1 MSSNLVSTSANVT
14 NWELFILAA
23 ALIGLAY
30 AAIQSILLLRIP
42 VNEEKPEK
50 ISQAIRRG
58 ANAFMKRQYT
68 NVFIFAAVLAV
79 IIFVAFYFS
88 SGLSEAWKLTV
99 GFLVGATGSAV
110 AGLIGMNISVR
121 ANVRTAIEAKKG
133 LNPALKLA
141 FRGGTVTGLM
151 VASLA
156 LLGLV
161 VFYMWF
167 GSPTLMIGYIFGA
180 SLVSLFAR
188 VGGGIYTKGADVG
201 ADLVGKVE
209 AGIPEDDPR
218 NPAVIA
224 DNVGDNVGDCAGMGA
239 DLFETYVVTALSA
252 MLLGYLIYLS
262 PQGSQ
267 YLSQNGVILPLAIG
281 GVAILATI
289 AGSFFVKKGEKQ
301 RIMTALYKGLI
312 VTVVLSAIGFYIVD
326 YYLMYGNLAIYFDA
340 IIGIVIMG
348 VIVYVTEYYTSE
360 RFPPVAKIAK
370 SSVTGTGTN
379 IITGMAYGLQAVFIP
394 TIAIVAGIVISFIIT
409 YNSFGDYSQMGL
421 YGIAIAAASMLSAT
435 GMIISIDSYGPI
447 TDNAGGIAEMAGF
460 DEKTRKEVTDPL
472 DAVGNTTKA
481 VTKGYAIGSA
491 ALAALTL
498 FAAFKTLIAVNP
510 SFQSIQLDNPI
521 VVVGL
526 IIGGS
531 LPFFFTSYLMNA
543 VGKAASAI
551 VEEVRQQFRLKP
563 KILTG
568 EDEPDYGKA
577 VDIVTKEALRQL
589 MIPAIIA
596 VLTPIA
602 IGLLL
607 GPLAVGGLLIGVIVS
622 GFPLAIMM
630 TVGGGAWDNAKKYI
644 EQGKYGGKGS
654 EAHKSAVVGD
664 TVGDATKDTA
674 GPAINPLVKV
684 VNTISILFV
693 SIIMYHYLIIHI

>member
-1 MSSNLVSTSANVT
+1 MPSYLL
-14 NWELFILAA
+14 NWEIFVLAA

-30 AAIQSILLLRIP
+30 AATQSYLLLRIP
-42 VNEEKPEK
+42 VTEEKPEK
-50 ISQAIRRG
+50 ISMAIRQG
-58 ANAFMKRQYT
+58 ANAFMRRQYT
-68 NVFIFAAVLAV
+68 NIFIFAAVLAV

-88 SGLSEAWKLTV
+88 SGLTDAWKITL
-99 GFLVGATGSAV
+99 GFVVGATGSAV
-110 AGLIGMNISVR
+110 AGLIGMSISVR

-141 FRGGTVTGLM
+141 FRGGTVTGLI

-161 VFYMWF
+161 SFYIWF
-167 GSPTLMIGYIFGA
+167 KNPTLMVGYIFGA

-239 DLFETYVVTALSA
+239 DLFETYVVTALST
-252 MLLGYLIYLS
+252 MLLGYLIYTS
-262 PQGSQ
+262 SSGSR
-267 YLSQNGVILPLAIG
+267 YLSQSGVVLPLAIG
-281 GVAILATI
+281 GTAIIATI
-289 AGSFFVKKGEKQ
+289 IGSFFVKKGNKQ

-312 VTVVLSAIGFYIVD
+312 VTVVLSAVGFYIVD
-326 YYLMYGNLAIYFDA
+326 YYLMNGNLAIYFDA
-340 IIGIVIMG
+340 LIGMVIMG

-360 RFPPVAKIAK
+360 RFKPVAKIAK

-379 IITGMAYGLQAVFIP
+379 IITGLAYGLQAVFIP
-394 TIAIVAGIVISFIIT
+394 AVVIVGGIVISFLIT
-409 YNSFGDYSQMGL
+409 YFSFGHNAELGL

-447 TDNAGGIAEMAGF
+447 TDNAGGIAEMSGF
-460 DEKTRKEVTDPL
+460 DEKTRREVTDPL

-498 FAAFKTLIAVNP
+498 FAAFKTLISVLP
-510 SFQSIQLDNPI
+510 QFSSIQLDDPI
-521 VVVGL
+521 VVSGL

-551 VEEVRQQFRLKP
+551 VEEVRSQFKLKP

-568 EDEPDYGKA
+568 GDEPDYGKA

-589 MIPAIIA
+589 MVPALIA
-596 VLTPIA
+596 VLTPIVLGF
-602 IGLLL
+602 IL
-607 GPLAVGGLLIGVIVS
+607 GPLAVAGLLLGVIIS

-644 EQGKYGGKGS
+644 EQGNYGGKGS

-693 SIIMYHYLIIHI
+693 GIIMYHYLIHI

>member
-1 MSSNLVSTSANVT
+1 MPLSLFD
-14 NWELFILAA
+14 WELFVLVV
-23 ALIGLAY
+23 ALIGLLY
-30 AAIQSILLLRIP
+30 AGIQSYLLLRIP
-42 VNEEKPEK
+42 VTEEKPLK
-50 ISQAIRRG
+50 ISNSIRQG

-68 NVFIFAAVLAV
+68 NVFIFAIALA
-79 IIFVAFYFS
+79 ILIFVAFFFYE
-88 SGLSEAWKLTV
+88 GINDAWRITV

-110 AGLIGMNISVR
+110 AGLIGMSISVR
-121 ANVRTAIEAKKG
+121 ANVRTAIAAKRG

-141 FRGGTVTGLM
+141 FRGGTVTGM
-151 VASLA
+151 IVASMA
-156 LLGLV
+156 LLGLI

-167 GSPTLMIGYIFGA
+167 KNPTLMIGYIFGA

-201 ADLVGKVE
+201 ADLVGKIE

-239 DLFETYVVTALSA
+239 DLYETYVVTALSA
-252 MLLGYLIYLS
+252 MLLGYLIYAS
-262 PQGSQ
+262 NSSQ
-267 YLSQNGVILPLAIG
+267 INLGAVLLPLVIG
-281 GVAILATI
+281 AVAILATI
-289 AGSFFVKKGEKQ
+289 IGSFFVKKGDKQ

-312 VTVVLSAIGFYIVD
+312 VTVIASAIGFYFVIH
-326 YYLMYGNLAIYFDA
+326 YLMNGNLAIYMDSL
-340 IIGIVIMG
+340 IGIIIMA

-360 RFPPVAKIAK
+360 RFSPVLKIAK

-379 IITGMAYGLQAVFIP
+379 IITGLAYGLQAVFIP
-394 TIAIVAGIVISFIIT
+394 AIVIVGGIIASYVITFF
-409 YNSFGDYSQMGL
+409 SFGNNPELGL
-421 YGIAIAAASMLSAT
+421 YGIAVAAASMLSAT

-447 TDNAGGIAEMAGF
+447 TDNAGGIAEMSGF
-460 DEKTRKEVTDPL
+460 DEKTRREVTDPL

-491 ALAALTL
+491 ALAAITL
-498 FAAFKTLIAVNP
+498 FAAFKTIIASVTIGGIHPFALIE
-510 SFQSIQLDNPI
+510 LDNPF
-521 VVVGL
+521 VVTGL

-543 VGKAASAI
+543 VGKAAFAI
-551 VEEVRQQFRLKP
+551 VEEVRSQFKLRP

-568 EDEPDYGKA
+568 EEEPEYGKA

-589 MIPAIIA
+589 MVPALIA
-596 VLTPIA
+596 VLTPIVV
-602 IGLLL
+602 GFVL
-607 GPLAVGGLLIGVIVS
+607 GPLAVGGLLIGVIIS

-644 EQGKYGGKGS
+644 EQGNYGGKGS

-693 SIIMYHYLIIHI
+693 GIIMYHYLIHI

>member
-1 MSSNLVSTSANVT
+1 MPSYLL
-14 NWELFILAA
+14 NWELFVLAS

-30 AAIQSILLLRIP
+30 AAIQSYLLLRIP
-42 VNEEKPEK
+42 VKEEKPEK
-50 ISQAIRRG
+50 ISRSIRQG
-58 ANAFMKRQYT
+58 ANAFMRRQYT
-68 NVFIFAAVLAV
+68 NIFIFAAILAV
-79 IIFVAFYFS
+79 VIFVAFYFS
-88 SGLSEAWKLTV
+88 SGVTEAWKMTL
-99 GFLVGATGSAV
+99 GFLVGAIGSAV
-110 AGLIGMNISVR
+110 AGLIGMSISVR

-141 FRGGTVTGLM
+141 FRGGTVTGLI

-161 VFYMWF
+161 SFYMWF
-167 GSPTLMIGYIFGA
+167 RNPTLMVGYIFGA

-201 ADLVGKVE
+201 ADLVGKIE

-239 DLFETYVVTALSA
+239 DLFETYVVTALST
-252 MLLGYLIYLS
+252 MLLGYLIYTS
-262 PQGSQ
+262 AGGSR
-267 YLSQNGVILPLAIG
+267 YLSQSGVILPLAIG
-281 GVAILATI
+281 GTAIIATI
-289 AGSFFVKKGEKQ
+289 IGSFFVKKGEKQ

-312 VTVVLSAIGFYIVD
+312 VTVVLSAIGFYVVD
-326 YYLMYGNLAIYFDA
+326 YYLMKGNLAIYFDA
-340 IIGIVIMG
+340 IIGMIIMG

-360 RFPPVAKIAK
+360 RFKPVAKIAK

-379 IITGMAYGLQAVFIP
+379 IITGLAYGLQAVFIP
-394 TIAIVAGIVISFIIT
+394 AVTIVGGIVISFSIT
-409 YNSFGDYSQMGL
+409 YLSFGRNAELGL

-447 TDNAGGIAEMAGF
+447 TDNAGGIAEMSGF

-498 FAAFKTLIAVNP
+498 FAAFKTLISALP
-510 SFQSIQLDNPI
+510 QFSSIQLDDPI
-521 VVVGL
+521 VVSGL

-551 VEEVRQQFRLKP
+551 VEEVRSQFKLNT

-568 EDEPDYGKA
+568 ESEPDYGKA

-589 MIPAIIA
+589 MVPALIA
-596 VLTPIA
+596 VLTPIVLGF
-602 IGLLL
+602 IL
-607 GPLAVGGLLIGVIVS
+607 GPLAVAGLLLGVIIS

-644 EQGKYGGKGS
+644 EQGNYGGKGS

-693 SIIMYHYLIIHI
+693 GIIMYHYLIHI

>member
-1 MSSNLVSTSANVT
+1 MASYLL
-14 NWELFILAA
+14 NWELFILAT

-30 AAIQSILLLRIP
+30 AGLQSYLLLKIP
-42 VNEEKPEK
+42 VTEQKPEK
-50 ISQAIRRG
+50 ISLSIRQG

-68 NVFIFAAVLAV
+68 NVFIFAAVLAI
-79 IIFVAFYFS
+79 IIFVAFYFA
-88 SGLSEAWKLTV
+88 SGFDSAWKLTI
-99 GFLVGATGSAV
+99 GFLVGAIGSAM
-110 AGLIGMNISVR
+110 AGLIGMSISVR

-141 FRGGTVTGLM
+141 FRGGTVTGMM

-161 VFYMWF
+161 LFYMWF
-167 GSPTLMIGYIFGA
+167 GSPIPMIGYIFGA

-252 MLLGYLIYLS
+252 MLVGYFIYTNSLS
-262 PQGSQ
+262 RDVSQ
-267 YLSQNGVILPLAIG
+267 SLVIMPLAIG
-281 GVAILATI
+281 GTAILATI
-289 AGSFFVKKGEKQ
+289 VGSFFVRKGPKQ

-312 VTVVLSAIGFYIVD
+312 VTVVISAIGFYAVD
-326 YYLMYGNLAIYFDA
+326 VYLMKGNLAIYFDA
-340 IIGIVIMG
+340 IIGMIIMG

-360 RFPPVAKIAK
+360 RFTPVAKIAK

-379 IITGMAYGLQAVFIP
+379 IITGLSYGLQATFIP
-394 TIAIVAGIVISFIIT
+394 AVVIIGGIVISYYIT
-409 YNSFGDYSQMGL
+409 FSSFGSNSYMGL

-460 DEKTRKEVTDPL
+460 DKKTRDEVTDPL

-498 FAAFKTLIAVNP
+498 FAAYQFSIDKIAAF
-510 SFQSIQLDNPI
+510 SSIQLTDPI
-521 VVVGL
+521 VVSGL

-551 VEEVRQQFRLKP
+551 VEEVRAQFKQKP

-568 EDEPDYGKA
+568 EDEPDYGRA
-577 VDIVTKEALRQL
+577 VDIVTKEALKQL
-589 MIPAIIA
+589 MVPALIA
-596 VLTPIA
+596 VTTPIVV
-602 IGLLL
+602 GFVL
-607 GPLAVGGLLIGVIVS
+607 GPLAVSGLLMGVIVA

-644 EQGKYGGKGS
+644 EQGNYGGKGS
-654 EAHKSAVVGD
+654 EAHKAAVVGD

-674 GPAINPLVKV
+674 GPAINPLIKV

-693 SIIMYHYLIIHI
+693 TIIMYHYLVHI

>member
-1 MSSNLVSTSANVT
+1 MASNLFG
-14 NWELFILAA
+14 WELFILATT
-23 ALIGLAY
+23 LVGLAY
-30 AAIQSILLLRIP
+30 AALQSFLLLRIP
-42 VNEEKPEK
+42 VTEQIPAK
-50 ISQAIRRG
+50 ISLSIRQG
-58 ANAFMKRQYT
+58 ANAFMRRQYT
-68 NVFIFAAVLAV
+68 NIFIFAAVLAV
-79 IIFVAFYFS
+79 IIFVAFYFA
-88 SGLSEAWKLTV
+88 SGLSDAWKLTI
-99 GFLVGATGSAV
+99 GFLVGAIGSAV
-110 AGLIGMNISVR
+110 AGLIGMSISVR

-161 VFYMWF
+161 LFYMWF
-167 GSPTLMIGYIFGA
+167 GSPIPMIGYIFGA

-201 ADLVGKVE
+201 ADLVGKIE

-252 MLLGYLIYLS
+252 MLVGYFIYINGLS
-262 PQGSQ
+262 ANVSQ
-267 YLSQNGVILPLAIG
+267 SLVIMPLAIG
-281 GVAILATI
+281 GTAILATI
-289 AGSFFVKKGEKQ
+289 IGSFFVKKGPKQ
-301 RIMTALYKGLI
+301 RIMTALYKGLL
-312 VTVVLSAIGFYIVD
+312 VTVVLSAIGFYAID
-326 YYLMYGNLAIYFDA
+326 YYLMNGSLAIYFDA
-340 IIGIVIMG
+340 IIGMIIMG

-360 RFPPVAKIAK
+360 RFSPVAKIAK

-379 IITGMAYGLQAVFIP
+379 IITGLSYGLQAVFIP
-394 TIAIVAGIVISFIIT
+394 VVVIVGGIVVSYYIT
-409 YNSFGDYSQMGL
+409 FTSFGNNSYMGL

-447 TDNAGGIAEMAGF
+447 TDNAGGIAEMSGF
-460 DEKTRKEVTDPL
+460 DKKTRDEVTDPL

-498 FAAFKTLIAVNP
+498 FAAYQFSIDKIAKF
-510 SFQSIQLDNPI
+510 STIQLTDPI
-521 VVVGL
+521 VVAGL
-526 IIGGS
+526 LIGGS

-551 VEEVRQQFRLKP
+551 VEEVRSQFKLKP

-589 MIPAIIA
+589 MVPALIA
-596 VLTPIA
+596 VLTPIV
-602 IGLLL
+602 IGFVL
-607 GPLAVGGLLIGVIVS
+607 GPLAVSGLLMGVIIA

-644 EQGKYGGKGS
+644 EQGNYGGKGS
-654 EAHKSAVVGD
+654 EAHKAAVVGD

-674 GPAINPLVKV
+674 GPAINPLIKV

-693 SIIMYHYLIIHI
+693 TIIMYHYLIHI

>member
-1 MSSNLVSTSANVT
+1 MPSYLL
-14 NWELFILAA
+14 NWEIFVLAA

-30 AAIQSILLLRIP
+30 AATQSYLLLRIP
-42 VNEEKPEK
+42 VTEEKPEK
-50 ISQAIRRG
+50 ISMAIRQG
-58 ANAFMKRQYT
+58 ANAFMRRQYT
-68 NVFIFAAVLAV
+68 NIFIFAAVLAV

-88 SGLSEAWKLTV
+88 SGLTDAWKITL
-99 GFLVGATGSAV
+99 GFVVGATGSAV
-110 AGLIGMNISVR
+110 AGLIGMSISVR

-141 FRGGTVTGLM
+141 FRGGTVTGLI

-161 VFYMWF
+161 SFYIWF
-167 GSPTLMIGYIFGA
+167 KNPTLMVGYIFGA

-239 DLFETYVVTALSA
+239 DLFETYVVTALST
-252 MLLGYLIYLS
+252 MLLGYLIYTS
-262 PQGSQ
+262 SSGSR
-267 YLSQNGVILPLAIG
+267 YLSQSGVVLPLAIG
-281 GVAILATI
+281 GTAIIATI
-289 AGSFFVKKGEKQ
+289 IGSFFVKKGNKQ

-312 VTVVLSAIGFYIVD
+312 VTVVLSAVGFYIVD
-326 YYLMYGNLAIYFDA
+326 YYLMNGNLAIYFDA
-340 IIGIVIMG
+340 LIGMVIMG

-360 RFPPVAKIAK
+360 RFKPVAKIAK

-379 IITGMAYGLQAVFIP
+379 IITGLAYGLQAVFIP
-394 TIAIVAGIVISFIIT
+394 AVVIVGGIVISFLIT
-409 YNSFGDYSQMGL
+409 YFSFGNNAELGL

-447 TDNAGGIAEMAGF
+447 TDNAGGIAEMSGF
-460 DEKTRKEVTDPL
+460 DEKTRREVTDPL

-498 FAAFKTLIAVNP
+498 FAAFKTLISVLP
-510 SFQSIQLDNPI
+510 QFSSIQLDDPI
-521 VVVGL
+521 VVSGL

-551 VEEVRQQFRLKP
+551 VEEVRSQFKLKP

-568 EDEPDYGKA
+568 GDEPDYGKA

-589 MIPAIIA
+589 MVPALIA
-596 VLTPIA
+596 VLTPIVLGF
-602 IGLLL
+602 IL
-607 GPLAVGGLLIGVIVS
+607 GPLAVAGLLLGVIIS

-644 EQGKYGGKGS
+644 EQGNYGGKGS

-693 SIIMYHYLIIHI
+693 GIIMYHYLIHI

>member
-1 MSSNLVSTSANVT
+1 MGSYLL
-14 NWELFILAA
+14 NWELFILVS
-23 ALIGLAY
+23 ALIGIAY
-30 AAIQSILLLRIP
+30 AAIQSYLLLRIP
-42 VNEEKPEK
+42 VTEEKPKK
-50 ISQAIRRG
+50 ISASIRQG

-68 NVFIFAAVLAV
+68 NVFIFAAILAV
-79 IIFVAFYFS
+79 VIFFAFYAS
-88 SGLSEAWKLTV
+88 AGVTEAWKITL
-99 GFLVGATGSAV
+99 GFLVGAIGSAV
-110 AGLIGMNISVR
+110 AGLIGMSISVR

-141 FRGGTVTGLM
+141 FRGGTVTGLI

-167 GSPTLMIGYIFGA
+167 QNPTLMVGYIFGA

-201 ADLVGKVE
+201 ADLVGKIE

-239 DLFETYVVTALSA
+239 DLFETYVVTALST
-252 MLLGYLIYLS
+252 MLLGYLIYTS
-262 PQGSQ
+262 ASGSK
-267 YLSQNGVILPLAIG
+267 YLTQSGVILPLAIG
-281 GVAILATI
+281 GTAILATI
-289 AGSFFVKKGEKQ
+289 VGSFFVKKGEKQ

-312 VTVVLSAIGFYIVD
+312 VTIILSAIGFYVVD
-326 YYLMYGNLAIYFDA
+326 FYLMKGNLSIYFDA
-340 IIGIVIMG
+340 IIGIVIMS

-360 RFPPVAKIAK
+360 RFLPVAKIAK

-379 IITGMAYGLQAVFIP
+379 IITGLAYGLQAVFIP
-394 TIAIVAGIVISFIIT
+394 TLVIVGGIVISFLIT
-409 YNSFGDYSQMGL
+409 YLSFSNNAEMGL

-447 TDNAGGIAEMAGF
+447 TDNAGGIAEMSGF

-498 FAAFKTLIAVNP
+498 FAAFKTLISTLP
-510 SFQSIQLDNPI
+510 QFSIIELDDPI
-521 VVVGL
+521 VVAGL
-526 IIGGS
+526 IVGGS

-551 VEEVRQQFRLKP
+551 VEEVRVQFRLKP

-589 MIPAIIA
+589 MVPAIIA
-596 VLTPIA
+596 VATPIVL
-602 IGLLL
+602 GLIL
-607 GPLAVGGLLIGVIVS
+607 GPLAVGGLLLGVIIS

-644 EQGKYGGKGS
+644 EQGNYGGKGS

-693 SIIMYHYLIIHI
+693 GIIMYHYLIHI

>member
-1 MSSNLVSTSANVT
+1 MASNLFG
-14 NWELFILAA
+14 WELFILATT
-23 ALIGLAY
+23 LVGLAY
-30 AAIQSILLLRIP
+30 AALQSFLLLRIP
-42 VNEEKPEK
+42 VTEPIPEK
-50 ISQAIRRG
+50 ISLSIRQG
-58 ANAFMKRQYT
+58 ANAFMRRQYT
-68 NVFIFAAVLAV
+68 NIFIFAAVLAV
-79 IIFVAFYFS
+79 IIFVAFYFA
-88 SGLSEAWKLTV
+88 SGLSDAWKLTI
-99 GFLVGATGSAV
+99 GFLVGAIGSAV
-110 AGLIGMNISVR
+110 AGLIGMSISVR

-161 VFYMWF
+161 LFYMWF
-167 GSPTLMIGYIFGA
+167 GSPIPMIGYIFGA

-252 MLLGYLIYLS
+252 MLVGYFIYINGLS
-262 PQGSQ
+262 ANVSQ
-267 YLSQNGVILPLAIG
+267 SLVIMPLAIG
-281 GVAILATI
+281 GTAILATI
-289 AGSFFVKKGEKQ
+289 VGSFFVKKGPKQ
-301 RIMTALYKGLI
+301 RIMTALYKGLL
-312 VTVVLSAIGFYIVD
+312 VTVVLSAIGFYAID
-326 YYLMYGNLAIYFDA
+326 YYLMNGSLAIYFDA
-340 IIGIVIMG
+340 IIGMIIMG

-360 RFPPVAKIAK
+360 RFSPVAKIAK

-379 IITGMAYGLQAVFIP
+379 IITGLSYGLQAVFIP
-394 TIAIVAGIVISFIIT
+394 VVVIVGGIVVSYYIT
-409 YNSFGDYSQMGL
+409 FTSFGNNSYMGL

-447 TDNAGGIAEMAGF
+447 TDNAGGIAEMSGF
-460 DEKTRKEVTDPL
+460 DKKTRDEVTDPL

-498 FAAFKTLIAVNP
+498 FAAYQFSIDKIAKF
-510 SFQSIQLDNPI
+510 STIQLTDPI
-521 VVVGL
+521 VVAGL
-526 IIGGS
+526 LIGGS

-551 VEEVRQQFRLKP
+551 VEEVRAQFKLKP

-589 MIPAIIA
+589 MVPALIA
-596 VLTPIA
+596 VLTPIVV
-602 IGLLL
+602 GFVL
-607 GPLAVGGLLIGVIVS
+607 GPLAVSGLLMGVIIA

-644 EQGKYGGKGS
+644 EQGNYGGKGS
-654 EAHKSAVVGD
+654 EAHKAAVVGD

-674 GPAINPLVKV
+674 GPAINPLIKV

-693 SIIMYHYLIIHI
+693 TIIMYHYLIHI

>member
-1 MSSNLVSTSANVT
+1 MASNLFG
-14 NWELFILAA
+14 WELFILATT
-23 ALIGLAY
+23 LIGLAY
-30 AAIQSILLLRIP
+30 AALQSFLLLRIP
-42 VNEEKPEK
+42 VTEQIPAK
-50 ISQAIRRG
+50 ISLSIRQG
-58 ANAFMKRQYT
+58 ANAFMRRQYT
-68 NVFIFAAVLAV
+68 NIFIFAAVLAV
-79 IIFVAFYFS
+79 IIFVAFYFA
-88 SGLSEAWKLTV
+88 SGLSDAWKLTI
-99 GFLVGATGSAV
+99 GFLVGAIGSAV
-110 AGLIGMNISVR
+110 AGLIGMSISVR

-161 VFYMWF
+161 LFYMWF
-167 GSPTLMIGYIFGA
+167 GSPIPMIGYIFGA

-252 MLLGYLIYLS
+252 MLVGYFIYINGLS
-262 PQGSQ
+262 ANV
-267 YLSQNGVILPLAIG
+267 SQNLVIMPLAIG
-281 GVAILATI
+281 GTAILATI
-289 AGSFFVKKGEKQ
+289 VGSFFVKKGPKQ
-301 RIMTALYKGLI
+301 RIMTALYKGLL
-312 VTVVLSAIGFYIVD
+312 VTVVLSAIGFYAID
-326 YYLMYGNLAIYFDA
+326 YYLMNGSLAIYFDA
-340 IIGIVIMG
+340 IIGMIIMG

-360 RFPPVAKIAK
+360 RFSPVAKIAK

-379 IITGMAYGLQAVFIP
+379 IITGLSYGLQAVFIP
-394 TIAIVAGIVISFIIT
+394 VVVIVGGIVVSYYIT
-409 YNSFGDYSQMGL
+409 FTSFGNNSYMGL

-447 TDNAGGIAEMAGF
+447 TDNAGGIAEMSGF
-460 DEKTRKEVTDPL
+460 DKKTRDEVTDPL

-498 FAAFKTLIAVNP
+498 FAAYQFSIDKIAKF
-510 SFQSIQLDNPI
+510 STIQLTDPI
-521 VVVGL
+521 VVAGL
-526 IIGGS
+526 LIGGS

-551 VEEVRQQFRLKP
+551 VEEVRAQFKLKP

-589 MIPAIIA
+589 MVPALIA
-596 VLTPIA
+596 VLTPIVV
-602 IGLLL
+602 GFVL
-607 GPLAVGGLLIGVIVS
+607 GPLAVSGLLMGVIIA

-644 EQGKYGGKGS
+644 EQGNYGGKGS
-654 EAHKSAVVGD
+654 EAHKAAVVGD

-674 GPAINPLVKV
+674 GPAINPLIKV

-693 SIIMYHYLIIHI
+693 TIIMYHYLIHI

>member
-1 MSSNLVSTSANVT
+1 MASNLFG
-14 NWELFILAA
+14 WELFILAT

-30 AAIQSILLLRIP
+30 AALQSFLLLRIP
-42 VNEEKPEK
+42 VTEEKPEK
-50 ISQAIRRG
+50 ISLSIRQG
-58 ANAFMKRQYT
+58 ANAFMRRQYT
-68 NVFIFAAVLAV
+68 NIFIFAAILAV
-79 IIFVAFYFS
+79 IIFVAFYFA
-88 SGLSEAWKLTV
+88 SGLSDAWKLTI
-99 GFLVGATGSAV
+99 GFLVGAIGSAV
-110 AGLIGMNISVR
+110 AGLIGMSISVR

-161 VFYMWF
+161 LFYMWF
-167 GSPTLMIGYIFGA
+167 GSPIPMIGYIFGA

-201 ADLVGKVE
+201 ADLVGKIE

-252 MLLGYLIYLS
+252 MLVGYFIYINSLS
-262 PQGSQ
+262 ANVSQ
-267 YLSQNGVILPLAIG
+267 SLVIMPLAIG
-281 GVAILATI
+281 GTGILATI
-289 AGSFFVKKGEKQ
+289 VGSFFVKKGPKQ

-312 VTVVLSAIGFYIVD
+312 VTVVLSAIGFYAID
-326 YYLMYGNLAIYFDA
+326 YYLMNGNLAIYFDA
-340 IIGIVIMG
+340 IIGMIIMG
-348 VIVYVTEYYTSE
+348 AIVYVTEYYTSE
-360 RFPPVAKIAK
+360 RFSPVAKIAK

-379 IITGMAYGLQAVFIP
+379 IITGLSYGLQAVFIP
-394 TIAIVAGIVISFIIT
+394 AVVIVGGIVVSYYIT
-409 YNSFGDYSQMGL
+409 FTSFGNNSYMGL

-447 TDNAGGIAEMAGF
+447 TDNAGGIAEMSGF
-460 DEKTRKEVTDPL
+460 DKKTRDEVTDPL

-498 FAAFKTLIAVNP
+498 FAAYQFSIDKIATF
-510 SFQSIQLDNPI
+510 STIQLTDPI
-521 VVVGL
+521 VVAGL

-531 LPFFFTSYLMNA
+531 LPFFFTSYLKNA

-551 VEEVRQQFRLKP
+551 VEEVRAQFKLKP

-589 MIPAIIA
+589 LVPALIA
-596 VLTPIA
+596 VLTPIVV
-602 IGLLL
+602 GFVL
-607 GPLAVGGLLIGVIVS
+607 GPLAVSGLLMGVIIA

-644 EQGKYGGKGS
+644 EQGNYGGKGS
-654 EAHKSAVVGD
+654 EAHKAAVVGD

-674 GPAINPLVKV
+674 GPAINPLIKV

-693 SIIMYHYLIIHI
+693 TIIMYHYLIHI

>member
-1 MSSNLVSTSANVT
+1 MTSSLLS
-14 NWELFILAA
+14 WELFVLAT

-30 AAIQSILLLRIP
+30 AALQSFLLLKIP
-42 VNEEKPEK
+42 VTEQKPEK
-50 ISQAIRRG
+50 ISMSIRQG
-58 ANAFMKRQYT
+58 ANAFMRRQYT
-68 NVFIFAAVLAV
+68 SVFTFAAILAI
-79 IIFVAFYFS
+79 IIFVAFYAE
-88 SGLSEAWKLTV
+88 SGLSEAWKLTL

-110 AGLIGMNISVR
+110 AGLIGMSISVR

-161 VFYMWF
+161 LFYMWF
-167 GSPTLMIGYIFGA
+167 GSPIPMIGYIFGA

-201 ADLVGKVE
+201 ADLVGKIE

-252 MLLGYLIYLS
+252 MLVGYFIYINVLGPYV
-262 PQGSQ
+262 
-267 YLSQNGVILPLAIG
+267 SQNLVILPLVIG
-281 GVAILATI
+281 GTGILATI

-312 VTVVLSAIGFYIVD
+312 VTVILSAIGFYVVD
-326 YYLMYGNLAIYFDA
+326 FYLMNGNLAIYFDA
-340 IIGIVIMG
+340 IIGMIIMG
-348 VIVYVTEYYTSE
+348 VIVYVTEFYTSE
-360 RFPPVAKIAK
+360 RFSPVAKIAK

-379 IITGMAYGLQAVFIP
+379 IITGLAYGLQAVFIP
-394 TIAIVAGIVISFIIT
+394 AVVIVGGIVISYFIT
-409 YNSFGDYSQMGL
+409 YSSFGESADMGL

-447 TDNAGGIAEMAGF
+447 TDNAGGIAEMSGF
-460 DEKTRKEVTDPL
+460 DEKTRRDVTDPL

-498 FAAFKTLIAVNP
+498 FAAYQFSINKVPL
-510 SFQSIQLDNPI
+510 FQSIQLTSPI
-521 VVVGL
+521 VVAGL
-526 IIGGS
+526 LIGGS

-551 VEEVRQQFRLKP
+551 VEEVRSQFKLKP

-568 EDEPDYGKA
+568 EDEPDYGRA

-589 MIPAIIA
+589 MVPALIA
-596 VLTPIA
+596 VLTPIVT
-602 IGLLL
+602 GFVL
-607 GPLAVGGLLIGVIVS
+607 GPLAVSGLLMGVIIS

-674 GPAINPLVKV
+674 GPAINPLIKV

-693 SIIMYHYLIIHI
+693 SIIMYHYLIHI

>member
-1 MSSNLVSTSANVT
+1 MATNLFY
-14 NWELFILAA
+14 WELFILIA
-23 ALIGLAY
+23 ALLGILY
-30 AAIQSILLLRIP
+30 AAIQSYLLLRIP
-42 VNEEKPEK
+42 VTDKKAEK
-50 ISQAIRRG
+50 ISLSIRQG
-58 ANAFMKRQYT
+58 ANAFMRRQYT
-68 NVFIFAAVLAV
+68 NIFIFAAILAI
-79 IIFVAFYFS
+79 IIFIAFYFS
-88 SGLSEAWKLTV
+88 SGVSTAWKLTL
-99 GFLVGATGSAV
+99 GFLVGSIGSAA

-121 ANVRTAIEAKKG
+121 ANVRTAVEAKKG

-156 LLGLV
+156 LLGLIA
-161 VFYMWF
+161 FYIWF
-167 GSPTLMIGYIFGA
+167 KNPEEMVGYIFGA

-209 AGIPEDDPR
+209 TGIPEDDPR

-239 DLFETYVVTALSA
+239 DLFETYVVTALAS
-252 MLLGYLIYLS
+252 MLLGYLIYTS
-262 PQGSQ
+262 ESGSKIIT
-267 YLSQNGVILPLAIG
+267 SSAVILPLAIG
-281 GVAILATI
+281 GTAIIATI
-289 AGSFFVKKGEKQ
+289 IGSFFVKKGEKQ
-301 RIMTALYKGLI
+301 RIMTAMYKGLAVAVI
-312 VTVVLSAIGFYIVD
+312 LSAVGFYIVD
-326 YYLMYGNLAIYFDA
+326 YFLMKGNIAIFIDA
-340 IIGIVIMG
+340 IIGMIIMAI
-348 VIVYVTEYYTSE
+348 IVYETEYYTSE
-360 RFPPVAKIAK
+360 RYKPVALISKA
-370 SSVTGTGTN
+370 SVSGTGTN
-379 IITGMAYGLQAVFIP
+379 IITGLAYGLQAVFIP
-394 TIAIVAGIVISFIIT
+394 AIVIVAGIVISFTIT
-409 YNSFGDYSQMGL
+409 FYSYGQNSQLGL

-447 TDNAGGIAEMAGF
+447 TDNAGGIAEMSGF
-460 DEKTRKEVTDPL
+460 DEKTRNEVTDPL

-498 FAAFKTLIAVNP
+498 FAAFKTLISSIPQFAN
-510 SFQSIQLDNPI
+510 IQLDDPI
-521 VVVGL
+521 VVSGL
-526 IIGGS
+526 LIGGA

-551 VEEVRQQFRLKP
+551 VEEVRAQFRNKP
-563 KILTG
+563 KILSG
-568 EDEPDYGKA
+568 EEEPDYGKA
-577 VDIVTKEALRQL
+577 VDIVTREALRQL
-589 MIPAIIA
+589 MVPALIA
-596 VLTPIA
+596 VLTPIVL
-602 IGLLL
+602 GFLL
-607 GPLAVGGLLIGVIVS
+607 GPLAVGGLLLGVIIS

-644 EQGKYGGKGS
+644 EQGNYGGKGS
-654 EAHKSAVVGD
+654 EAHKAAVVGD

-693 SIIMYHYLIIHI
+693 GIIMYHYLLHI